1 MLSRKRYI
9 ILVVLILGSLLYSI
23 NLLKLDTV
31 YANTIMNTTSEISL
45 PVYMITTRG
54 DLNFPVDE
62 SDNGYN
68 NQYQFGDINQLK
80 SECPAEIAIFVHG
93 WGLDKVKAKERL
105 DRVKMSLENNS
116 YSIPLIG
123 LSWESNKIWK
133 KAQIMAEE
141 NGPKLANF
149 IIDYIDTCKN
159 QHNKDSHIRLMSH
172 SMGAR
177 VILSTLDNLH
187 TNPTWNDNDYK
198 ITSVHLMGAAVDNEE
213 VSKNP
218 IDIDGDFTLKHA
230 YGKAIQEE
238 VIRFYNLYNPEDNV
252 LQPMP
257 FEEDDYI
264 YEFYPSPFFENDL
277 ALGQSGRDTTI
288 ATQDQVSTPPY
299 YDVKVQNQIPAI
311 SNADGMDDVHFLF
324 CDFSTVICEN
334 TSEGNY
340 DLGLCGGFT
349 SDHVCKVGIGDNH
362 LGYIGFRDSINTT
375 HLKNDGAI
383 DIVVKNWR
391 KP

>member
-123 LSWESNKIWK
+123 LSWESNKI
-133 KAQIMAEE
+133 
-141 NGPKLANF
+141 
-149 IIDYIDTCKN
+149 
-159 QHNKDSHIRLMSH
+159 
-172 SMGAR
+172 
-177 VILSTLDNLH
+177 
-187 TNPTWNDNDYK
+187 
-198 ITSVHLMGAAVDNEE
+198 
-213 VSKNP
+213 
-218 IDIDGDFTLKHA
+218 
-230 YGKAIQEE
+230 
-238 VIRFYNLYNPEDNV
+238 
-252 LQPMP
+252 
-257 FEEDDYI
+257 
-264 YEFYPSPFFENDL
+264 
-277 ALGQSGRDTTI
+277 
-288 ATQDQVSTPPY
+288 
-299 YDVKVQNQIPAI
+299 
-311 SNADGMDDVHFLF
+311 
-324 CDFSTVICEN
+324 
-334 TSEGNY
+334 
-340 DLGLCGGFT
+340 
-349 SDHVCKVGIGDNH
+349 
-362 LGYIGFRDSINTT
+362 
-375 HLKNDGAI
+375 
-383 DIVVKNWR
+383 
-391 KP
+391 